1 MKYLVTKS
9 HRPDSDKPI
18 IAKKGSKFIWEK
30 KSTIWDGWLW
40 CTTENGLTGWIP
52 ESRLKKQGKIAILK
66 KDYDAT
72 ELTANPGETVTGQI
86 IESGW
91 IWVTNSKAES
101 GWIPLRCLMR
111 L

>member
-9 HRPDSDKPI
+9 HRPETAQPI
-18 IAKKGSKFIWEK
+18 IAKKGEQFKWERK
-30 KSTIWDGWLW
+30 QTIWDGWLW
-40 CTTENGLTGWIP
+40 CMSADGNNGWIP
-52 ESRLKKQGKIAILK
+52 ESWLSLKGKKAILRR
-66 KDYDAT
+66 DYDAT
-72 ELTANPGETVTGQI
+72 ELSVNPGETINGEL

-91 IWVTNSKAES
+91 LWSTNAKNQS

>member
-18 IAKKGSKFIWEK
+18 IAEKGSIFSW
-30 KSTIWDGWLW
+30 KSKPTIWDGWLW
-40 CTTENGLTGWIP
+40 CTSEDGSAGWIP
-52 ESRLKKQGKIAILK
+52 ESWLKKQGKKAVLK
-66 KDYDAT
+66 RDYDAT
-72 ELTANPGETVTGQI
+72 ELSANPGETVSGDL

-91 IWVTNSKAES
+91 IWVTKRKNEN